1 MRKTPQ
7 QRGPPQ
13 HTQSRRKLTRKICI
27 CVFVLVVACSRLAVH
42 SHEGHPSSG
51 SDSNV
56 TAAVE
61 TPLQGKAS
69 RTESTCKSETD
80 LPGEKLLHRSW

>member
-7 QRGPPQ
+7 QRGFPVA
-13 HTQSRRKLTRKICI
+13 SELSRKIFTCA
-27 CVFVLVVACSRLAVH
+27 FVLVVACSRLAVK

-61 TPLQGKAS
+61 TPHYKAKAS
-69 RTESTCKSETD
+69 RTESICKSATN
-80 LPGEKLLHRSW
+80 LPGAKVLRKLW